1 MSKKIKEVHKV
12 INKLRKEKSRINMT
26 SKRLLRR
33 QVLVF
38 ISLSNLMKFMVLFCK
53 HVVNINRALKDIK
66 SDIMAD
72 FIWADH
78 WDLTITI
85 ASSSDL
91 STIEK
96 YIKNIDSIDLDD
108 IMMSRLPQLKSYLKI
123 LGILYLI
130 EDTNVPIS
138 SDVVKR
144 ITKSTH
150 IFNDVVL
157 AFKLRVIKALPKLDI
172 VIIWV
177 DI

>member
-1 MSKKIKEVHKV
+1 
-12 INKLRKEKSRINMT
+12 
-26 SKRLLRR
+26 
-33 QVLVF
+33 
-38 ISLSNLMKFMVLFCK
+38 
-53 HVVNINRALKDIK
+53 
-66 SDIMAD
+66 
-72 FIWADH
+72 
-78 WDLTITI
+78 
-85 ASSSDL
+85 
-91 STIEK
+91 
-96 YIKNIDSIDLDD
+96 
-108 IMMSRLPQLKSYLKI
+108 MSRLPQLKSYLKI